1 MKIVSMGGG
10 LGNQMFKY
18 AFALALKKVHPD
30 EEIMI
35 DSRMCRYRNDH
46 NGYELEHLF
55 DLKLKEASWREVR
68 SVSKRAS
75 LSILYKL
82 NPQWYDRSVK
92 RFYDC
97 KDENYVEDYQAA
109 GVYND
114 GLLYS
119 TKSLYY
125 DVAAQAWQYY
135 DGMEEELNDTFRLK
149 KKNCDDAFLEK
160 EYELGKECSI
170 GIHIR
175 GGDYLSKV
183 NKIYNVCTIEYYKE
197 ALRILKQRCPEGRL
211 YVFTNDVPYLDSIRE
226 SVFGNERITVMG
238 HQGKDSYKDIF
249 LMKKCQ
255 ALIIAN
261 SSFSWWGAWLNN
273 RKDKIVIAPKQWMSG
288 KGFPDVCPNFWLR
301 L

>member
-18 AFALALKKVHPD
+18 AFALALKKAHPN
-30 EEIMI
+30 EEVLI

-46 NGYELEHLF
+46 NGYELNRLF
-55 DLKLKEASWREVR
+55 DMELREASWCEVR
-68 SVSKRAS
+68 SVSKQAS

-82 NPQWYDRSVK
+82 NPQWYERSVK

-97 KDENYVEDYQAA
+97 KDENYVEDYQAS

-135 DGMEEELNDTFRLK
+135 DGMEEELNNAFKLK
-149 KKNCDDAFLEK
+149 KVDDAAFQEK
-160 EYELGKECSI
+160 GQEMESGYSI
-170 GIHIR
+170 GVHVR
-175 GGDYLSKV
+175 GGDYLADE
-183 NKIYNVCTIEYYKE
+183 NRIYNVCTIDYYKK
-197 ALRILKQRCPEGRL
+197 ALYMLKQKYPESRL
-211 YVFTNDVPYLDSIRE
+211 YVFTNDIPYLDCIKE
-226 SVFGNERITVMG
+226 AIFGKQSFEMVNN
-238 HQGKDSYKDIF
+238 QGEDSYKDIF
-249 LMKKCQ
+249 LMKKCK

-273 RKDKIVIAPKQWMSG
+273 RKDKIVIAPMQWKQCG
-288 KGFPDVCPNFWLR
+288 GFTDVCPKEWIR
-301 L
+301 I